1 MTSKK
6 KETGTAEQKGYRP
19 IAQGHE
25 DNTTAGVH
33 IVRSAGKE
41 PSAVTRALRTAREAA
56 RERMPRYACSTRG
69 ENASATRVPLE
80 ENVRRSKPQTLR
92 NADARAEGVK
102 RRCAREPITSSVHHI
117 DVGPK
122 PASYSIIMHRRH
134 RSIAQGRNESEEAD
148 L

>member
-6 KETGTAEQKGYRP
+6 KETGTTEQKGYRP

-56 RERMPRYACSTRG
+56 RERMPRYACSTLG
-69 ENASATRVPLE
+69 ANASATRATGRKCKRKQTANPSPCGCQGG
-80 ENVRRSKPQTLR
+80 RREAAMCAG
-92 NADARAEGVK
+92 ADHQQ
-102 RRCAREPITSSVHHI
+102 CSSH
-117 DVGPK
+117 
-122 PASYSIIMHRRH
+122 
-134 RSIAQGRNESEEAD
+134 
-148 L
+148 

>member
-6 KETGTAEQKGYRP
+6 KETGTTEQKGYRP

-25 DNTTAGVH
+25 GNGTPGVH
-33 IVRSAGKE
+33 VVRSAGKE

-56 RERMPRYACSTRG
+56 RERMPRYTCSTLG
-69 ENASATRVPLE
+69 ANASATRVPLE

>member
-19 IAQGHE
+19 LAQGHE
-25 DNTTAGVH
+25 GNGTPGVH
-33 IVRSAGKE
+33 VVRSAGKE